1 MFYKNKRALTS
12 PREHFFITVNVV
24 SIMVYFSQ
32 LHQSDRELDV
42 TAPLSMPSDIYLT
55 QRHSGE
61 KTNLR
66 GVSGWMTLVT
76 FTDMRNCLTKLY
88 DSSFSFSFFTKHF
101 PDDNGTEENKRPR
114 QALAACLYIPLS
126 IHTLSLLVLI
136 SSGDFAVTKKR
147 DGALLVSSLNI
158 SYSRSKGSPHLSYC
172 QEMGH
177 MQSSPSPALY
187 LRLSANHN
195 VRSVLL
201 LLSAAR
207 FALARTP
214 SPVPGSRFN

>member
-1 MFYKNKRALTS
+1 
-12 PREHFFITVNVV
+12 
-24 SIMVYFSQ
+24 
-32 LHQSDRELDV
+32 
-42 TAPLSMPSDIYLT
+42 
-55 QRHSGE
+55 
-61 KTNLR
+61 
-66 GVSGWMTLVT
+66 
-76 FTDMRNCLTKLY
+76 MRNCLTKLY
-88 DSSFSFSFFTKHF
+88 DSSFSFSFFFTKHF
-101 PDDNGTEENKRPR
+101 PDDYGTEENKRLHR
-114 QALAACLYIPLS
+114 ALAACLYIPLS

-136 SSGDFAVTKKR
+136 SSGDFAETKKR

-177 MQSSPSPALY
+177 MQSAPSPALY

-201 LLSAAR
+201 LHSAAR
-207 FALARTP
+207 YAPARTL